1 MDTCKNCGKP
11 LENPDQELCPA
22 CRAVENAKA
31 RTRRE
36 EKAGHARRRRMNR
49 TTRKMLIAVCVLA
62 VVFTGLCVTATVMYD
77 KYNPDEFIA
86 SVDAALEAGDARALK
101 NLLKGEDLTV
111 SDEGAAA
118 LCRAFTDA
126 AQREALRGQLEDQVV
141 DGGAQGA
148 FSALGVEKESVFF
161 GYSRYSL
168 TVHSVRLLLSSP
180 VQNLRLSL
188 DGVPRTGEQTA
199 DGILYQNLFP
209 GLYTC
214 TVTGTTA
221 AGQAVE
227 GDATDLALLSS
238 VEPTVFSGALP
249 IADITVSGCVN
260 DGAVITVDGAAVE
273 QKPVNGVVTLPQVA
287 VGSTIG
293 MQYTAPWGAV
303 TTASVQF
310 ADKTVTALAFE
321 NPVTEGG
328 GAEHA
333 AHRPLCRISGC
344 AEQSGHSADLRLHR
358 GIQSRARTGRCLR
371 HTQGQPV
378 CDGYRRVQSRRHQEY
393 RGGRHCARIVLC
405 EADIH
410 VFRPGIPR
418 GDAGHG
424 IPCVHVHLGRRLESE
439 RLGGLHGRSL
449 QCRLDG
455 CAALKIINRRIR
467 HEALVQTTHVFMV
480 RQL

>member
-148 FSALGVEKESVFF
+148 FPALGVEKESVFF

-214 TVTGTTA
+214 TVTGT
-221 AGQAVE
+221 
-227 GDATDLALLSS
+227 GDAKSLKL
-238 VEPTVFSGALP
+238 
-249 IADITVSGCVN
+249 I
-260 DGAVITVDGAAVE
+260 
-273 QKPVNGVVTLPQVA
+273 
-287 VGSTIG
+287 
-293 MQYTAPWGAV
+293 
-303 TTASVQF
+303 
-310 ADKTVTALAFE
+310 
-321 NPVTEGG
+321 
-328 GAEHA
+328 
-333 AHRPLCRISGC
+333 R
-344 AEQSGHSADLRLHR
+344 RLHR
-358 GIQSRARTGRCLR
+358 EHPEAKIIVIDSLSACRGQGMLIYRTVRERREKNLDIEALADFVRGTIQ
-371 HTQGQPV
+371 
-378 CDGYRRVQSRRHQEY
+378 HQDHWFMVDDLNHLK
-393 RGGRHCARIVLC
+393 RGGRVSA
-405 EADIH
+405 A
-410 VFRPGIPR
+410 
-418 GDAGHG
+418 
-424 IPCVHVHLGRRLESE
+424 
-439 RLGGLHGRSL
+439 
-449 QCRLDG
+449 
-455 CAALKIINRRIR
+455 AALAGTVLGIKPVMHTDSEGKLTPVSKARGSKGALR
-467 HEALVQTTHVFMV
+467 ALVDKMEELGIEPEKNQPVFICHANCPDYVAYVKELLKERFNVTDV
-480 RQL
+480 RADFIGPVIGAHTGCGTLGLFFVGTKR

>member
-62 VVFTGLCVTATVMYD
+62 VVFIGLCVTATVMYD

-238 VEPTVFSGALP
+238 
-249 IADITVSGCVN
+249 
-260 DGAVITVDGAAVE
+260 AA
-273 QKPVNGVVTLPQVA
+273 PCP
-287 VGSTIG
+287 S
-293 MQYTAPWGAV
+293 
-303 TTASVQF
+303 
-310 ADKTVTALAFE
+310 
-321 NPVTEGG
+321 
-328 GAEHA
+328 
-333 AHRPLCRISGC
+333 RIS
-344 AEQSGHSADLRLHR
+344 
-358 GIQSRARTGRCLR
+358 RC
-371 HTQGQPV
+371 PAV
-378 CDGYRRVQSRRHQEY
+378 
-393 RGGRHCARIVLC
+393 
-405 EADIH
+405 
-410 VFRPGIPR
+410 
-418 GDAGHG
+418 
-424 IPCVHVHLGRRLESE
+424 
-439 RLGGLHGRSL
+439 
-449 QCRLDG
+449 
-455 CAALKIINRRIR
+455 
-467 HEALVQTTHVFMV
+467 
-480 RQL
+480 

>member
-118 LCRAFTDA
+118 LWRAF
-126 AQREALRGQLEDQVV
+126 
-141 DGGAQGA
+141 
-148 FSALGVEKESVFF
+148 
-161 GYSRYSL
+161 YSL

-328 GAEHA
+328 VPA
-333 AHRPLCRISGC
+333 AGELNTLLTAHYAAYLDALNNQDTALISGC
-344 AEQSGHSADLRLHR
+344 TEEYKAALAQGVVSDTHKANLYVMGTAECNPAAIKSTAADGTARVSCYVKLTYTYSDRESHEETPATAYRVYTFTWADGWKVSASAD
-358 GIQSRARTGRCLR
+358 ST
-371 HTQGQPV
+371 
-378 CDGYRRVQSRRHQEY
+378 E
-393 RGGRHCARIVLC
+393 
-405 EADIH
+405 EAYNAAS
-410 VFRPGIPR
+410 V
-418 GDAGHG
+418 DAL
-424 IPCVHVHLGRRLESE
+424 P
-439 RLGGLHGRSL
+439 
-449 QCRLDG
+449 
-455 CAALKIINRRIR
+455 
-467 HEALVQTTHVFMV
+467 
-480 RQL
+480 

>member
-148 FSALGVEKESVFF
+148 FPALGVEKESVFF

-168 TVHSVRLLLSSP
+168 T
-180 VQNLRLSL
+180 
-188 DGVPRTGEQTA
+188 
-199 DGILYQNLFP
+199 
-209 GLYTC
+209 
-214 TVTGTTA
+214 
-221 AGQAVE
+221 
-227 GDATDLALLSS
+227 
-238 VEPTVFSGALP
+238 LP

-328 GAEHA
+328 VPA
-333 AHRPLCRISGC
+333 AGELNTLLTAHYAAYLDALNNQDTALISGC
-344 AEQSGHSADLRLHR
+344 TEEYKAAL
-358 GIQSRARTGRCLR
+358 A
-371 HTQGQPV
+371 QGV
-378 CDGYRRVQSRRHQEY
+378 VSDTQSRRHQEH

-449 QCRLDG
+449 QYRLDG

>member
-148 FSALGVEKESVFF
+148 FPALGVEKESVFF

-328 GAEHA
+328 VPA
-333 AHRPLCRISGC
+333 AGELNTLLTAHYAAYLDALNNQDTALISGC
-344 AEQSGHSADLRLHR
+344 TEEYKAALAQSVVSDTHKANLYVMGTAECNPSAIKSTAADGTARVSCYVKLTYTYSDRESHEETPATAYRVYTFTWADGWKVSASAD
-358 GIQSRARTGRCLR
+358 ST
-371 HTQGQPV
+371 
-378 CDGYRRVQSRRHQEY
+378 E
-393 RGGRHCARIVLC
+393 
-405 EADIH
+405 EAYNAAS
-410 VFRPGIPR
+410 V
-418 GDAGHG
+418 DAL
-424 IPCVHVHLGRRLESE
+424 P
-439 RLGGLHGRSL
+439 
-449 QCRLDG
+449 
-455 CAALKIINRRIR
+455 
-467 HEALVQTTHVFMV
+467 
-480 RQL
+480 

>member
-148 FSALGVEKESVFF
+148 FPALGVEKESVFF

-273 QKPVNGVVTLPQVA
+273 QRPVNGVVTLPQVA

-328 GAEHA
+328 VPA
-333 AHRPLCRISGC
+333 AGELNTLLTAHY
-344 AEQSGHSADLRLHR
+344 AAYR

-378 CDGYRRVQSRRHQEY
+378 CDGYRRVQSLRHQEH

-449 QCRLDG
+449 QCRLGG

>member
-209 GLYTC
+209 GLHTC

-328 GAEHA
+328 VPA
-333 AHRPLCRISGC
+333 AGELNTLLTAHYAAYLDALNNQDTALISGC
-344 AEQSGHSADLRLHR
+344 TEEYKAALAQGVVSDTHKANLYVMGTAECNPAAIKSTAADGTARVSCYVKLTYTYSDRESHEETPATAYRVYTFTWADGWKVSASAD
-358 GIQSRARTGRCLR
+358 ST
-371 HTQGQPV
+371 
-378 CDGYRRVQSRRHQEY
+378 E
-393 RGGRHCARIVLC
+393 
-405 EADIH
+405 EAYNAAS
-410 VFRPGIPR
+410 V
-418 GDAGHG
+418 DAL
-424 IPCVHVHLGRRLESE
+424 P
-439 RLGGLHGRSL
+439 
-449 QCRLDG
+449 
-455 CAALKIINRRIR
+455 
-467 HEALVQTTHVFMV
+467 
-480 RQL
+480 

>member
-1 MDTCKNCGKP
+1 M
-11 LENPDQELCPA
+11 
-22 CRAVENAKA
+22 
-31 RTRRE
+31 
-36 EKAGHARRRRMNR
+36 
-49 TTRKMLIAVCVLA
+49 
-62 VVFTGLCVTATVMYD
+62 VFTGLCVTATVMYD

-101 NLLKGEDLTV
+101 NLLKGAGPDGLRRGRRRAVPCFHETRRSV
-111 SDEGAAA
+111 KRCAATA
-118 LCRAFTDA
+118 GGPGGRRRRTGGVPRAG
-126 AQREALRGQLEDQVV
+126 RGKGIGVLRLRPGC
-141 DGGAQGA
+141 
-148 FSALGVEKESVFF
+148 
-161 GYSRYSL
+161 SL

-273 QKPVNGVVTLPQVA
+273 QRPVNGVVTLPQVA

-328 GAEHA
+328 VPA
-333 AHRPLCRISGC
+333 AGELNTLLTAHYAAYLDALNNQDTALISGC
-344 AEQSGHSADLRLHR
+344 TEEYKAALAQGVVSDTHKANLYVMGTAECNPSAIKSTAADGTARVSCYVKLTYTYSDRESHEETPATAYRVYTFTWADGWKVSASAD
-358 GIQSRARTGRCLR
+358 ST
-371 HTQGQPV
+371 
-378 CDGYRRVQSRRHQEY
+378 E
-393 RGGRHCARIVLC
+393 
-405 EADIH
+405 EAYNAAS
-410 VFRPGIPR
+410 V
-418 GDAGHG
+418 DAL
-424 IPCVHVHLGRRLESE
+424 PWKS
-439 RLGGLHGRSL
+439 
-449 QCRLDG
+449 
-455 CAALKIINRRIR
+455 
-467 HEALVQTTHVFMV
+467 
-480 RQL
+480 

>member
-1 MDTCKNCGKP
+1 M
-11 LENPDQELCPA
+11 
-22 CRAVENAKA
+22 
-31 RTRRE
+31 
-36 EKAGHARRRRMNR
+36 
-49 TTRKMLIAVCVLA
+49 
-62 VVFTGLCVTATVMYD
+62 
-77 KYNPDEFIA
+77 
-86 SVDAALEAGDARALK
+86 
-101 NLLKGEDLTV
+101 
-111 SDEGAAA
+111 
-118 LCRAFTDA
+118 
-126 AQREALRGQLEDQVV
+126 V

-148 FSALGVEKESVFF
+148 FPALGVEKESVFF

-273 QKPVNGVVTLPQVA
+273 QRPVNGVVTLPQVA

-328 GAEHA
+328 VPA
-333 AHRPLCRISGC
+333 AGELNTLLTAHYAAYLDALNNQDTALISGC
-344 AEQSGHSADLRLHR
+344 TEEYKAALAQGVVSDTHKANLYVMGTAECNPSAIKSTAADGTARVSCYVKLTYTYSDRESHEETPATAYRVYTFTWADGWKVSASAD
-358 GIQSRARTGRCLR
+358 ST
-371 HTQGQPV
+371 
-378 CDGYRRVQSRRHQEY
+378 E
-393 RGGRHCARIVLC
+393 
-405 EADIH
+405 EAYNTASM
-410 VFRPGIPR
+410 
-418 GDAGHG
+418 DAL
-424 IPCVHVHLGRRLESE
+424 P
-439 RLGGLHGRSL
+439 
-449 QCRLDG
+449 
-455 CAALKIINRRIR
+455 
-467 HEALVQTTHVFMV
+467 
-480 RQL
+480 